1 MTRLA
6 PATCAL
12 LGACSILVG
21 TIFASV
27 FVIRQTHCE
36 MSQVLL
42 AQAPGC
48 TGDTIGSVVGWVLL
62 AAGAL
67 TVVLA
72 AMLSTPLFAEKRRR
86 RSELPED

>member
-36 MSQVLL
+36 MSQSCWPRHRLHRRHHRFGGRL
-42 AQAPGC
+42 
-48 TGDTIGSVVGWVLL
+48 VLL